1 MTAVFGLGLGA
12 TLDHYSHDP
21 ALNGIFSDVDVYPD
35 LYNPNAVQQLLASR
49 PEIAYYYDT
58 FQLEAQL
65 PDGRTFSTLFTGG
78 DTRRITPTISAGRWF
93 NTHANELVV
102 SQYALHQLDLHI
114 GEQVPLVFNQQ
125 SGQQV
130 TITYTIVGTLYMTQ
144 RPLQA
149 YAPPNS
155 LTAHVV
161 PDQYLR
167 YTNYEATLRPGV
179 SPQAFEQALQRATSD
194 RIGVQVYDLTPQ
206 GGVEQGPLIMLFL
219 SVALMLV
226 AGVGILNA
234 MVLST
239 RERYREL
246 ASLKAIGCTPRQVLG
261 SVVNGAVALGI
272 LAVLIGIPLGLWLNT
287 VVAQAL
293 SSSVGGPPNIQ
304 ISTNWWGLALL
315 IPATALVAA
324 LGAYLPARWAARVPA
339 AEVLRYE

>member
-1 MTAVFGLGLGA
+1 
-12 TLDHYSHDP
+12 
-21 ALNGIFSDVDVYPD
+21 
-35 LYNPNAVQQLLASR
+35 
-49 PEIAYYYDT
+49 
-58 FQLEAQL
+58 
-65 PDGRTFSTLFTGG
+65 
-78 DTRRITPTISAGRWF
+78 
-93 NTHANELVV
+93 V
-102 SQYALHQLDLHI
+102 SQYALQHHGWRL
-114 GEQVPLVFNQQ
+114 GERIPMVFNQRD
-125 SGQQV
+125 SQQV
-130 TITYTIVGTLYMTQ
+130 MITYTIVGTLYMTQ
-144 RPLQA
+144 RPEQG
-149 YAPPNS
+149 YASLSS
-155 LTAHVV
+155 LTARAVS
-161 PDQYLR
+161 DQHLA
-167 YTNYEATLRPGV
+167 YTDYEVTLRPGV
-179 SPQAFEQALQRATSD
+179 PPQTFEHVLQTATSD
-194 RIGVQVYDLTPQ
+194 RIGVQVYNLTPQ

-246 ASLKAIGCTPRQVLG
+246 ASLKAIGCAPRQVLG
-261 SVVNGAVALGI
+261 SVINGAVALGI

-324 LGAYLPARWAARVPA
+324 LGAYLSARWAARVPA